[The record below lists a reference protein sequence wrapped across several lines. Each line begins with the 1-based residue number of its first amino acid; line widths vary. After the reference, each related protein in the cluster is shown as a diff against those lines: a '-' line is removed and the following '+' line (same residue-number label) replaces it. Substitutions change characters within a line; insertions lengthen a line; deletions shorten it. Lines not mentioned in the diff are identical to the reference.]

1 VNKKAVISVRD
12 MHEKLH
18 AGEQGGLYE
27 VSNKI
32 TFIPDDV
39 VAEIL
44 IKARQDT
51 EFNKMLF
58 DDPQKALDQFD
69 VVIPISS
76 GEGYLDTV
84 YAAFERAEF
93 YRLFN
98 LKILNDLRDET
109 LKTAPGASADAT
121 GDEDPYWGLE
131 VTLYNKKSGS
141 NGGEKKG

>member
-1 VNKKAVISVRD
+1 MNKKAVISARD

-39 VAEIL
+39 VAEIHK
-44 IKARQDT
+44 KARQDI
-51 EFNKMLF
+51 EFKKLLF
-58 DDPQKALDQFD
+58 DDPQKALDQFG

-76 GEGYLDTV
+76 GKGYLDTV
-84 YAAFERAEF
+84 YAAFDRAEF

-98 LKILNDLRDET
+98 LKILNHLRDET
-109 LKTAPGASADAT
+109 VTMAPGLCADAT
-121 GDEDPYWGLE
+121 GDEDAYWGLE
-131 VTLYNKKSGS
+131 VTIY
-141 NGGEKKG
+141 KGK